1 VIKKEAER
9 IVKYT
14 GLTIEIQRMWNV
26 KTKVIPVIIGATGT
40 ISKSFRKYVS
50 NIPGKQR
57 NYRKQP
63 YWALHTYFG
72 KY

>member
-1 VIKKEAER
+1 MMMIIIIIIK
-9 IVKYT
+9 
-14 GLTIEIQRMWNV
+14 
-26 KTKVIPVIIGATGT
+26 
-40 ISKSFRKYVS
+40 S
-50 NIPGKQR
+50 R

>member
-1 VIKKEAER
+1 
-9 IVKYT
+9 
-14 GLTIEIQRMWNV
+14 MWNA
-26 KTKVIPVIIGATGT
+26 KTKVIPVIIGATGA
-40 ISKSFRKYVS
+40 ISQSFRKYVS
-50 NIPGKQR
+50 NIVGNIKSR

>member
-1 VIKKEAER
+1 MNSNTVFPR
-9 IVKYT
+9 DIVCLRNMSVNTLHK
-14 GLTIEIQRMWNV
+14 GDDDENNN
-26 KTKVIPVIIGATGT
+26 
-40 ISKSFRKYVS
+40 S
-50 NIPGKQR
+50 NN